1 MHYIWRKKD
10 KMEKK
15 VALIGSGNILFKDEG
30 IGVYAVKYIKENYG
44 FSSPIDMIDGG
55 TLGLKLMEMLQ
66 EYDEVII
73 ANTASEQNR
82 DAGEIIIKNTEQFL
96 EGDIV
101 KKTASEV
108 EIAEML
114 QVCSLSGTVAKT
126 TVISIVPND
135 IMSVEFGVSDVLRK
149 EWKKYIQ
156 TVIGKIKSL
165 GIEVQQKENLIELD
179 EIVAS
184 LVNS

>member
-1 MHYIWRKKD
+1 MGKNI
-10 KMEKK
+10 
-15 VALIGSGNILFKDEG
+15 ALVGSGNVLFKDEG
-30 IGVYAVKYIKENYG
+30 IGVYAVEYIKKNYD
-44 FSSPIDMIDGG
+44 FSIPFEIIEGG
-55 TLGLKLMEMLQ
+55 TLGLKLMELLQ
-66 EYDEVII
+66 AYDELLIV
-73 ANTASEQNR
+73 NTSSEQNR

-135 IMSVEFGVSDVLRK
+135 IMSVEVGVSDVLRR

-156 TVIGKIKSL
+156 SVLGQMKLL
-165 GIEVQQKENLIELD
+165 GIEAKQRENVIELD

-184 LVNS
+184 YFNS